1 MGLGFYFLTQNVWNF
16 RISGFTSW
24 PKMCEVLGINNCQSL
39 ANPAYSTS
47 NLEINTAEFH
57 LICGTWSCN
66 NFCIGYQ
73 NNGVRSCC
81 QIWKVSLLKNF
92 VREIPMSFILK
103 EISMSIFYF
112 DQILH
117 KKTKTEVEFAL
128 KMELMDVKMCVYLK
142 NFFGY
147 WFDFYQ

>member
-1 MGLGFYFLTQNVWNF
+1 MAHVCPLCTLGFNSLFFKARLNWVLGFTFWPKMCEIF
-16 RISGFTSW
+16 GISGFTSW

-81 QIWKVSLLKNF
+81 QILKSELVEKFCLRNSNVIYFKRNF
-92 VREIPMSFILK
+92 YV
-103 EISMSIFYF
+103 
-112 DQILH
+112 
-117 KKTKTEVEFAL
+117 
-128 KMELMDVKMCVYLK
+128 
-142 NFFGY
+142 NFLR
-147 WFDFYQ
+147 WSDSP